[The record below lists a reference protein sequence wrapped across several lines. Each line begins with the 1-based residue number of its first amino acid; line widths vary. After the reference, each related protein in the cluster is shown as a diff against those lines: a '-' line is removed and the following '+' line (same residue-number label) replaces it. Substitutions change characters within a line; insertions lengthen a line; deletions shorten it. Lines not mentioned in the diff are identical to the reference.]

1 MHFYDGIINRCL
13 ILGDYYALL
22 GVRRVTLETLRDA
35 QRVIGIK
42 QVMKSVT
49 KAKVDCVFVA
59 EDADERVI
67 APLMELCQ
75 TNGIKVE
82 MVPTMMELGKACS
95 IEVGAAAAAILKQ
108 AG

>member
-1 MHFYDGIINRCL
+1 M
-13 ILGDYYALL
+13 
-22 GVRRVTLETLRDA
+22 TLETLRDA

-42 QVMKSVT
+42 QVMKSVN
-49 KAKVDCVFVA
+49 KAKTECVFIA

-75 TNGIKVE
+75 TNGIKV
-82 MVPTMMELGKACS
+82 VKVSTMAELGKACV